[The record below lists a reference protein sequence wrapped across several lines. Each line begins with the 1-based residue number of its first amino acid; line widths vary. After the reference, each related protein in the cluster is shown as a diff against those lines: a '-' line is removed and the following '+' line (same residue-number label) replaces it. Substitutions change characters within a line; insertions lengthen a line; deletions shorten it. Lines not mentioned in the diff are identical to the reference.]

1 MKMLNACDV
10 IFNIIFT
17 CKIYQDDEPGLRVD
31 YCARQSLAP
40 GMKMSWK
47 GRTQGLKRGVL

>member
-40 GMKMSWK
+40 GMKMLWK
-47 GRTQGLKRGVL
+47 GRTQG